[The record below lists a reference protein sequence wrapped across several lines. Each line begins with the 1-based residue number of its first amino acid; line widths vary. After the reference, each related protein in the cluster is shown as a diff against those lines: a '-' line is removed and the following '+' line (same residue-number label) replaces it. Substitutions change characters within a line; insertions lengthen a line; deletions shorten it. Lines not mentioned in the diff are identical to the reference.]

1 MISILGAVAGSLL
14 YLLLSF
20 QQHAGRLLL
29 TSDDMILLACV
40 AWISGYLAWSVTTIL
55 IELQRQERR

>member
-29 TSDDMILLACV
+29 TNDDMILLACV
-40 AWISGYLAWSVTTIL
+40 AWISGYLAWSIMTLL
-55 IELQRQERR
+55 IARQQQVSR